1 MPTSGD
7 RGSRR
12 YGRSIWITC
21 LCLGLALALFGLGA
35 FTARATAPS
44 PLARLYGFAFAA
56 LLFGALVGLS
66 EILSRY
72 RDEPLLAA
80 TTASGVAYLMLNG
93 FISIAAFAVLRRYSA
108 SVFPAVKDD
117 LFLTAIVAGF
127 GGMTVFRSKLFT
139 YRATDGKEYAIG
151 PAIVLDT
158 VLRTIDHKIDRRRAT
173 ERQAKVT
180 AAFSQL
186 NDFDRVSQ
194 YIEASLNSFQNL
206 TPEEKG
212 EITEVIGEY
221 RKSQWPAELKIMA
234 LGFAFLNIAGEENFD
249 EVVRN
254 IQAFLATPPAQPQ
267 QPPHTP

>member
-1 MPTSGD
+1 MPISGSH
-7 RGSRR
+7 RAPRR
-12 YGRSIWITC
+12 QGRVVWSVVLILGAAGALYLLGALTGRSSQP
-21 LCLGLALALFGLGA
+21 
-35 FTARATAPS
+35 APLS
-44 PLARLYGFAFAA
+44 RVIAAGFAS

-72 RDEPLLAA
+72 RDEPILAA

-93 FISIAAFAVLRRYSA
+93 VIALAAFAVMRRYSTA
-108 SVFPAVKDD
+108 VFPAVKDD

-173 ERQAKVT
+173 ERQARVT
-180 AAFSQL
+180 AAFAEL
-186 NDFDRVSQ
+186 NDFEHVSN

-206 TPEEKG
+206 TIDEKR
-212 EITEVIGEY
+212 EITDVIEQY
-221 RKSQWPAELKIMA
+221 RKSVWPAELKIMA

-254 IQAFLATPPAQPQ
+254 VRAFLATLPVQTPPP
-267 QPPHTP
+267 